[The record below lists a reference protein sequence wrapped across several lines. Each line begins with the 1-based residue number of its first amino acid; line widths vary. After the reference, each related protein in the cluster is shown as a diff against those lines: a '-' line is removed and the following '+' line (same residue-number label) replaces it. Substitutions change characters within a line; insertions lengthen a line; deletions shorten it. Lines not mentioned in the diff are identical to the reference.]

1 MSFLSAMPKVNLYLS
16 FYGFGVLYKCRL
28 NNVNII
34 EYTRLDEWGD
44 IIIVWL
50 VKGHSSSQNEH

>member
-1 MSFLSAMPKVNLYLS
+1 MSFLSAMPKVNLYLL

-34 EYTRLDEWGD
+34 EYTRLDE
-44 IIIVWL
+44 
-50 VKGHSSSQNEH
+50 